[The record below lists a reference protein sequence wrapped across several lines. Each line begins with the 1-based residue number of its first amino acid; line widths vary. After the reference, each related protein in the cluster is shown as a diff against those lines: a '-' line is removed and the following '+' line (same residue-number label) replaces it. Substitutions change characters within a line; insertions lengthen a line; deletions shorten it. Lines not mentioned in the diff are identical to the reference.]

1 MINRLGIIIAVL
13 GLFPLS
19 AKGQEQAI
27 YYELNDSATSVLQE
41 YLDEVHSSEP
51 LCCILQSVKIDSVD
65 YVRLDISDYVVN
77 EDFVAAHSN
86 RFLVIGDAKLPV
98 CFDFDNMLYQNE
110 KTYRDK
116 QSRLRKTTFAIRE
129 GYYFLI
135 DPRNGRIQ
143 KYHDLITNVEK

>member
-1 MINRLGIIIAVL
+1 MKTFLRIIIAVI
-13 GLFPLS
+13 GLLPFMTKAQTP
-19 AKGQEQAI
+19 AI
-27 YYELNDSATSVLQE
+27 CYEFNDTVTSVLHK
-41 YLDEVHSSEP
+41 YLDEVHPSEP